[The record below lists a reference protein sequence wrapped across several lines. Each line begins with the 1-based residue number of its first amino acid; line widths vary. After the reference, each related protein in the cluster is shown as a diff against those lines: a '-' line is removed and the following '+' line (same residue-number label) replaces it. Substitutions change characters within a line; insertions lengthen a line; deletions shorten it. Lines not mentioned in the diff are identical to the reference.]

1 MAVGNVVGSNVFNIL
16 MILGVAAA
24 VSPITF
30 ITENVIDII
39 ILLGFSIVLWVMC
52 LVRKKLDKLE
62 GAIMLLGY
70 AGYMAYI
77 IMR

>member
-1 MAVGNVVGSNVFNIL
+1 

-30 ITENVIDII
+30 IMENVIDII

-52 LVRKKLDKLE
+52 IVRKKLDKLE
-62 GAIMLLGY
+62 GVIMLLGY